1 MKQQKKETLDLD
13 EQIQSLAGDIYVEIE
28 DKVSSFVA
36 SYIKNKEL
44 SNEDIEQ
51 HKHYQLLKSL
61 HEQLQTTF
69 NNAREHAIEQQTKL
83 KKNIEEYLPVH
94 VVYQLYCAPQKPIVL
109 TKKTKE

>member
-51 HKHYQLLKSL
+51 HKHYQL
-61 HEQLQTTF
+61 
-69 NNAREHAIEQQTKL
+69 
-83 KKNIEEYLPVH
+83 
-94 VVYQLYCAPQKPIVL
+94 
-109 TKKTKE
+109 